1 MLRMV
6 SFFIINT
13 DVDATAAAAAASFA
27 NHFTFTN
34 AMVFS
39 TTMKA

>member
-13 DVDATAAAAAASFA
+13 DVDATAAAAASFA